1 MSQFRSVLQDEI
13 TEFLALRKA
22 SKSKSTYDH
31 DCHTFRLFDD
41 YLCSICCDDRNLTEE
56 QITGWIRTLTG
67 KSSSI
72 ANVVRSLRIFLTQL
86 KAYGVNA
93 YIPPIPKVSDDYVPY
108 IFSKVEMD
116 LLFSVA
122 DAMQKGRPQKNTLI
136 HMEFPMILRL
146 MFGCGLRT
154 GETLSLRIKDV
165 DFDIGVL
172 TLRHAKGDKQ
182 RLVPM
187 HNSLTNILRKY
198 CMAMGMI
205 GYPEAYLFP
214 TSDPTEPVSTH
225 NAQHRFNFILERANI
240 SLPGR
245 RKHQRG
251 PCLHCLRHVF
261 AFQSFANSERE
272 GRRIDDTVPYLST
285 YLGHESL
292 RETEKYLKFSNEMFP
307 DAMELFDDYTAQ
319 VFPEVNFNE

>member
-1 MSQFRSVLQDEI
+1 MKKDSYMQTVGGVVGAAI
-13 TEFLALRKA
+13 G
-22 SKSKSTYDH
+22 SK
-31 DCHTFRLFDD
+31 F
-41 YLCSICCDDRNLTEE
+41 
-56 QITGWIRTLTG
+56 GWIGAGIGAFVGIVASELIQEPKQQSARMNSSRSHG
-67 KSSSI
+67 KPSGQSSARQTTTARKMPADGGKYNI
-72 ANVVRSLRIFLTQL
+72 CAKCNTAN
-86 KAYGVNA
+86 
-93 YIPPIPKVSDDYVPY
+93 
-108 IFSKVEMD
+108 E
-116 LLFSVA
+116 
-122 DAMQKGRPQKNTLI
+122 
-136 HMEFPMILRL
+136 
-146 MFGCGLRT
+146 
-154 GETLSLRIKDV
+154 ETLLLCEFCGERMPVKDV

-172 TLRHAKGDKQ
+172 TLRHAKGNKQ